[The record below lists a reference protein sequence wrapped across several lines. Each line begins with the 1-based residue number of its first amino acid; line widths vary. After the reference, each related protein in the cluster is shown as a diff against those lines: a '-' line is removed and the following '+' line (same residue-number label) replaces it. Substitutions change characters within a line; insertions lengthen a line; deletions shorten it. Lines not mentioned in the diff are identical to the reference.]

1 MQIRY
6 TKFTA
11 KKTKGKW
18 KISTAVYDI
27 TKYVSSVEWG
37 GSKDEVARKVS
48 LSFIN
53 APNDPNIKS
62 ITLKLGSM
70 IYLYDDD
77 KKEIFRGYIIDRE
90 RGSNTVVSYVVYDLL
105 YYTLKSK
112 ATYKFKKKTAEAIT
126 KAVCKDLK
134 ISVGSLAKTGKN
146 VKFLVKDRSIYE
158 IIMVAYTKAKK
169 QTKKKYYV
177 YTRKG
182 KLCVGKI
189 EDEWFKLELSDNS
202 NVISTSSKES
212 LSEVVNRVKVYNE
225 KGKLLKVVK
234 NESSIVKY
242 GIFQQTYTKE
252 KGVNATTVAKGMLN
266 GIARTL
272 EIECI
277 GYVGCTTGKCVRL
290 IDATTGSEGKFYI
303 TADTHTWQNGVHT
316 MKLSLALHN
325 TMDVQSAD

>member
-1 MQIRY
+1 MRVRY
-6 TKFTA
+6 VKFTA
-11 KKTKGKW
+11 KKKNGKW
-18 KISTAVYDI
+18 KISTAIYDI
-27 TKYVSSVEWG
+27 TRYVSSIDWG
-37 GSKDEVARKVS
+37 GSKNEVARKVS
-48 LSFIN
+48 LSFVN

-70 IYLYDDD
+70 IYLYDD
-77 KKEIFRGYIIDRE
+77 KREIFRGYIIDRE
-90 RGSNTVVSYVVYDLL
+90 RGSNTVVSYVAYDLL

-126 KAVCKDLK
+126 RTVCKDLK

-146 VKFLVKDRSIYE
+146 IKFLVRDRSIYE

-169 QTKKKYYV
+169 RTKKKYYV

-189 EDEWFKLELSDNS
+189 ADEWFRLKLSDNS

-234 NESSIVKY
+234 NKNSIVKY
-242 GIFQQTYTKE
+242 GVFQQTYTKE
-252 KGVNATTVAKGMLN
+252 KDVNATTVAKGMLN
-266 GIARTL
+266 GITKTL

-277 GYVGCTTGKCVRL
+277 GYVDCTTGKCVKL
-290 IDATTGSEGKFYI
+290 VDATTGFEGKFYI
-303 TADTHTWQNGVHT
+303 TADSHTWKNGVHT
-316 MKLSLALHN
+316 MKLTLALQN
-325 TMDVQSAD
+325 TMDTQSAD